1 MWTTLRN
8 PRKKADGT
16 MISEQTQILIDAI
29 KRMRGDKYDDKESV
43 FYNIGALEV
52 EVFYLHA
59 TIESLKAMTHE

>member
-1 MWTTLRN
+1 
-8 PRKKADGT
+8 
-16 MISEQTQILIDAI
+16 MIPEQAQLLIDAI

-43 FYNIGALEV
+43 FFNIGALEV